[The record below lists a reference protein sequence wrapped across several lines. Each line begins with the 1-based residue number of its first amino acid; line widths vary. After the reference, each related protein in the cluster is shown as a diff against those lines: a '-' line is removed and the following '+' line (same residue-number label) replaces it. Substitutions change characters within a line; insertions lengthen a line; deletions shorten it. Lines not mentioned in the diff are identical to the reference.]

1 MPVADRKQIWIDIK
15 NSHEPLFFHSLL
27 KDLPYPYFITARDY
41 AEITHLL
48 DMYGLKYRKGG
59 SFHGKGR
66 FSKAFYLGF
75 RSFQLAVS
83 VPSYDFLL
91 THGSI
96 YGILA
101 SRIRRKPS
109 ITISDNDFDNR
120 INRMIFEKSDHMII
134 PAFAETHSFRARDII
149 RFNGFKEDIYVAD
162 FDASSCGNDIPF
174 KDYVLLRPEAYKAYY
189 LDSPEKSIVPEIMK
203 LLLREGM
210 NIVLLP
216 RYPEEREKYGS
227 MEGVFIPDRPVNG
240 LCASFRA
247 RAVLT
252 GSGTMGREA
261 ASMAVPSVSFFP
273 GKKLLSVDREM
284 INTGL
289 LFHSRDPKEITNFVL
304 SSRKSGKADL
314 SRSRRV
320 KKEVISAIIGIMER

>member
-1 MPVADRKQIWIDIK
+1 
-15 NSHEPLFFHSLL
+15 
-27 KDLPYPYFITARDY
+27 
-41 AEITHLL
+41 
-48 DMYGLKYRKGG
+48 
-59 SFHGKGR
+59 
-66 FSKAFYLGF
+66 
-75 RSFQLAVS
+75 
-83 VPSYDFLL
+83 
-91 THGSI
+91 
-96 YGILA
+96 
-101 SRIRRKPS
+101 
-109 ITISDNDFDNR
+109 
-120 INRMIFEKSDHMII
+120 MIFEKSDHMMI

-162 FDASSCGNDIPF
+162 FDAPSCGNDIPF

-227 MEGVFIPDRPVNG
+227 MGGVFIPDRPVNG

-320 KKEVISAIIGIMER
+320 KKEVISSIALNAKESFFKFSIDKDSINAALDEEIQDITSSAPFLDVYCMPIGGNKKSIKNNTYVLIEYCKAKGYNFSDRLHIRIWDDNKGV